1 MRLRDRVAIITG
13 SGSGQG
19 RAAAR
24 IFAREGAAVVIAEW
38 NEENGKQVENE
49 ILADGGQAM
58 FIKTDVSNEENIVAL
73 VDEVMNRYGKIDV
86 VFNNAGIGFSA
97 NSKYKMASLIDT
109 PQTDWNN
116 ILGINLNGVYLLSK
130 HVLPIMIKQN
140 GGSIINNASLNGIAG
155 VTGADAYTAAKGG
168 VVALTRVM
176 AVDYGKY
183 NIRVNCIC
191 PGAIDTPMIAEVLSI
206 PEFAEKFAAGCPLR
220 RVGKP
225 EEIANAALF
234 LASDESSYVTGLI
247 MPVDG
252 GVYAL

>member
-1 MRLRDRVAIITG
+1 MRLRDKVAIITG
-13 SGSGQG
+13 AGSGQG
-19 RAAAR
+19 RAAAK

-38 NEENGKQVENE
+38 NEENGRQVEKE
-49 ILADGGQAM
+49 ILADGQQAL
-58 FIKTDVSNEENIVAL
+58 FIKTDVSSEENIISL
-73 VDEVMNRYGKIDV
+73 VEEVMNHYGKIDV
-86 VFNNAGIGFSA
+86 VFNNAGVGYSSH
-97 NSKYKMASLIDT
+97 SKYKMASLIET

-116 ILGINLNGVYLLSK
+116 IIGINLNGAYLLSK
-130 HVLPIMIKQN
+130 HVLPIMMKQN
-140 GGSIINNASLNGIAG
+140 GGSIINNASLNGISG

-191 PGAIDTPMIAEVLSI
+191 PGAIDTPMIAEVLSV
-206 PEFAEKFAAGCPLR
+206 PEFAEKFAAGCPLQ

-225 EEIANAALF
+225 EEIATAALF